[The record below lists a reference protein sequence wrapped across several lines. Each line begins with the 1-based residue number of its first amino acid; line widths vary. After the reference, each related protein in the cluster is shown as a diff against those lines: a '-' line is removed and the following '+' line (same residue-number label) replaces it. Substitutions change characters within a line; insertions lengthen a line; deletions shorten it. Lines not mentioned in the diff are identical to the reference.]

1 MLCIRSLGDNH
12 SSLVRQHMASM
23 LAFVE
28 TNPQSHLESW
38 QMSPADSDTG
48 RLEPGFTVFQSL
60 TDENFKNN
68 NLKILL

>member
-1 MLCIRSLGDNH
+1 
-12 SSLVRQHMASM
+12 MASM
-23 LAFVE
+23 LAFAE

-48 RLEPGFTVFQSL
+48 RLAPRFTGFRSL
-60 TDENFKNN
+60 TDENFKNK